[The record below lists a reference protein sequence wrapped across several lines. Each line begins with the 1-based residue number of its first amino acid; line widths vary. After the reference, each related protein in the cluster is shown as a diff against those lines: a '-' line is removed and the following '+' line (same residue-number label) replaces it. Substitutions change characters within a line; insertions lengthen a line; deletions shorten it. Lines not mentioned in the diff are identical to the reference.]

1 MTSPSEEGGAS
12 PELKCSGTNQDGS
25 PCGAP
30 PELINPST
38 GVCRSHDPNLTEARR
53 EDGRRGARAAARKK
67 GLTEDELPPLTDA
80 KAAERWCEV
89 IGRAIAVGR
98 IPHTQGQA
106 VMRSVSEFLR
116 ASEAGSTLDRIE
128 ELQTKLEQLQAGAPL
143 RKLP

>member
-1 MTSPSEEGGAS
+1 MSGPS
-12 PELKCSGTNQDGS
+12 KCAGTNADGS
-25 PCGAP
+25 PCQAI
-30 PELINPST
+30 PEFINPST
-38 GVCRSHDPNLTEARR
+38 GYCRSHDPAMEEARKKSG
-53 EDGRRGARAAARKK
+53 EKGARAAARKK

-128 ELQTKLEQLQAGAPL
+128 ELQAKLEQLQAGAPL